1 MSAVAASPE
10 PAQAAADAPG
20 RPGGGNRADA
30 GIAAGIAAFI
40 AAIAF
45 LGQGGSDLGGITAA
59 QIATTA
65 AGAAVV
71 AVALLRGAFGTR
83 LWGGVTLALLAGYA
97 VLVGISVIWSVQP
110 SDTWLEANL
119 ALSYVAGFAGA
130 IALARLARER
140 WAAILAGIA
149 LASVIVCGW
158 ALLTKAFPGALD
170 ADATFA
176 RLREPFGYWNALA
189 IIGGL
194 AVPALLWLGARRE
207 GPAGLRTAAMPALGV
222 ILVAIVLT
230 QSRGALLA
238 VAVGGGL
245 WFALVPLRLRGL
257 AVLVPAGVGAALP
270 VGYALAS
277 DPLSKDTQLLSDRI
291 ADGRIFGLLLLVMLG
306 LLTAAAIVIG
316 RAAASRPPGP
326 AARRRAGIAALA
338 VTGAGILA
346 VVVALAASSGGGL
359 SSLVDPNAALPKTG
373 AGRLAALGNAR
384 ARYWRDAANVFSEH
398 PWVGVGAGG
407 YPTARLRVRKDS
419 IFVGHAHGFIPQT
432 MADLGIVGLA
442 LSLALLGSW
451 IVAALRATALRPR
464 RDRGVPFT
472 PERIGLITLL
482 AVAVTFGVHSLIDW
496 TWYFPAPALAALI
509 CAGYLAGR
517 GPLESA
523 PEPAAW
529 SPPAQPRAVRIA
541 AAVGVVVIAAAA
553 AWTMWQ
559 PHRSATATSDALAA
573 VAAGDL
579 AAAQADAQR
588 ARDANPLAVEP
599 LYALATVADAQG
611 RPVAAAGYYADAV
624 RLQPANPDPWL
635 EFGSYVF
642 TSRQQLRL
650 GLSAMRGALYLD
662 PRGRFRINA
671 YVDALRTAAVKD
683 PALARAFLG
692 AAKR

>member
-10 PAQAAADAPG
+10 QAPVPAPVPG
-20 RPGGGNRADA
+20 RSRGDRRADA

-45 LGQGGSDLGGITAA
+45 VGQGGTELGSATVA
-59 QIATTA
+59 QIAITL
-65 AGAAVV
+65 AGAAVL

-97 VLVGISVIWSVQP
+97 ALAGISIIWSVQP

-119 ALSYVAGFAGA
+119 LLSYVAGFAGA

-140 WAAILAGIA
+140 WAAILAGVA

-158 ALLTKAFPGALD
+158 ALLTKVFPGAFD

-189 IIGGL
+189 ILGGL
-194 AVPALLWLGARRE
+194 AVPGLLWLGARRE
-207 GPAGLRTAAMPALGV
+207 GPAGLRIAATPALGA

-238 VAVGGGL
+238 VAAGGGL

-257 AVLVPAGVGAALP
+257 SVLVPAVIGAALP
-270 VGYALAS
+270 AGYALS
-277 DPLSKDTQLLSDRI
+277 SGPLSKDTQLLSDRI
-291 ADGRIFGLLLLVMLG
+291 ADGRIFGLLLVVMLG
-306 LLTAAAIVIG
+306 VLTAAAIGIA
-316 RAAASRPPGP
+316 RAAAARPPGP

-338 VTGAGILA
+338 VTGAGVVA
-346 VVVALAASSGGGL
+346 VVVALAASSGGL
-359 SSLVDPNAALPKTG
+359 SSLVDPNASLPKTG
-373 AGRLAALGNAR
+373 AGRLAELGNVR
-384 ARYWRDAANVFSEH
+384 ARYWRDAMNVFADH
-398 PWVGVGAGG
+398 PWIGVGAGG

-419 IFVGHAHGFIPQT
+419 IFVDHAHGFVPQV
-432 MADLGIVGLA
+432 MADLGLVGLA
-442 LSLALLGSW
+442 LSLALLASW
-451 IVAALRATALRPR
+451 LLAALRAAALRPR
-464 RDRGVPFT
+464 KDSGTPFT
-472 PERIGLITLL
+472 SERIGLITLL

-496 TWYFPAPALAALI
+496 TWYVPAPALAALI

-517 GPLESA
+517 GPLEPA

-529 SPPAQPRAVRIA
+529 SAPAQPKAVRIA
-541 AAVGVVVIAAAA
+541 AAAGVIAIAAAA

-559 PHRSATATSDALAA
+559 PQRSAAATSDALAA

-611 RPVAAAGYYADAV
+611 KPAAAAASYAAAV
-624 RLQPANPDPWL
+624 RLQPGNPDPWL

-642 TSRQQLRL
+642 TARQQLRL

-662 PRGRFRINA
+662 PSGRFRINT
-671 YVDALRTAAVKD
+671 YVTALRAAAVKD
-683 PALARAFLG
+683 PALARAFLQ
-692 AAKR
+692 ATRR